1 VKKHQDARRI
11 ATGNHGIFSRDAVHI
26 DGSEFDVVCYGPNSA
41 NLVEPFSPFRPTN
54 RPWLGAQ

>member
-11 ATGNHGIFSRDAVHI
+11 ATGNHRILSRDAVHI
-26 DGSEFDVVCYGPNSA
+26 DGSEFDVVCYRPNSA

-54 RPWLGAQ
+54 RPWLRAQ